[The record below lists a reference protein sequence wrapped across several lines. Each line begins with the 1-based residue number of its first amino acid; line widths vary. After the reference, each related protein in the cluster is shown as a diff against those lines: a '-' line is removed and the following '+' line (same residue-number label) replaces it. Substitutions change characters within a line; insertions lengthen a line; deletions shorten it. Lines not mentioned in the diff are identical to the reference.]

1 MAQVQS
7 VALEAF
13 TILSVMALCHI
24 FLQDSTQ
31 AVRESKKLKSVIF
44 NKQYQYIRK
53 YFKCSYFSYYIL
65 RTTS

>member
-53 YFKCSYFSYYIL
+53 YF
-65 RTTS
+65 